1 MTPSAEQIRRALVA
15 FQQRF
20 KLARSRAYRRVF
32 AREGGRFDRSAEIVL
47 ADLRDYCRA
56 NAAAWDRDARI
67 SDRLAGRRDVWL
79 RISEHLNL
87 TDDEILKLVEVE
99 SE

>member
-1 MTPSAEQIRRALVA
+1 MTPAAEQVRRALVA

-20 KLARSRAYRRVF
+20 KLARARAYRRVF
-32 AREGGRFDRSAEIVL
+32 ERDDGAFSRAAEIVL

-56 NAAAWDRDARI
+56 NASTWDRDARI

-99 SE
+99 RE